1 MCAEHGINLR
11 IKDGADLLNPL
22 SYYLVNQ
29 PHDPIVA
36 NLFMIFCDL
45 LEQYIRILMMY
56 LKEKESEKGEKDEI
70 LQQSNNGVK
79 QKGAGNASA
88 AFAAVVSPKPNQ

>member
-1 MCAEHGINLR
+1 
-11 IKDGADLLNPL
+11 
-22 SYYLVNQ
+22 
-29 PHDPIVA
+29 
-36 NLFMIFCDL
+36 
-45 LEQYIRILMMY
+45 MY

>member
-1 MCAEHGINLR
+1 MCAEHGTNLR

-22 SYYLVNQ
+22 SYYLVNR

-45 LEQYIRILMMY
+45 LEQYICILMAY
-56 LKEKESEKGEKDEI
+56 LKKKESEEGEKNHEI
-70 LQQSNNGVK
+70 LQQSNNGIDRRRDK
-79 QKGAGNASA
+79 LTSTTLA
-88 AFAAVVSPKPNQ
+88 AAVSEKPD